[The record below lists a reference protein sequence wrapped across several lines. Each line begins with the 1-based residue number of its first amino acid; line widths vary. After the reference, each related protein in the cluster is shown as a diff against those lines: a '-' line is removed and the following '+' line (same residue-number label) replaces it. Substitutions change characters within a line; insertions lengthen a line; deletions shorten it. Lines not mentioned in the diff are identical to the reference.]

1 MIIVII
7 KHDFSITILRP
18 TDVHKC
24 SERGHKEPISN
35 THTTYIIKGL
45 QRLQIGGY
53 HKMQRPKCEHN
64 RNVWW

>member
-1 MIIVII
+1 MIIFTD
-7 KHDFSITILRP
+7 KHDFSITVLRP
-18 TDVHKC
+18 IDVHKY

-35 THTTYIIKGL
+35 THTTNIIKVL
-45 QRLQIGGY
+45 LRLQIGGY